1 VRARESFLASGGE
14 ELTLIP
20 CTNAHPTWVRAVVDI
35 ARESSAWLAPPAR
48 AQETAA

>member
-1 VRARESFLASGGE
+1 MRARESFLASGGE